1 MKKVLSV
8 FLIAFILTAA
18 GCGGNNPQETT
29 ENTTA
34 STEETS
40 GGSTNK
46 VTQVAYQ
53 SPEEDTTEEALA
65 LLEKEVPLF
74 ADYLKIRMNT
84 PVTVEAT
91 VTVEDGSVIK
101 SGIYIKDSLN
111 AALISEA
118 EGGSVSRVVY
128 AGNMAYQIDEKEKI
142 VYYMEKTEESVKEII
157 GSYLLKINLSDVEKC
172 SFVQDY
178 EDFEGV
184 TYKHEIIYDANANP
198 GNYYFD
204 ENTNEIRYIRIGE
217 DVTRFDKVES
227 AVSDES
233 VFEIPSDY
241 KQVSYEELLEKLR
254 EEQEKQAAQTEQ
266 SAAE

>member
-1 MKKVLSV
+1 MKKFLSV

-18 GCGGNNPQETT
+18 GCGSGKTEETT
-29 ENTTA
+29 ANTTA
-34 STEETS
+34 AEETGS
-40 GGSTNK
+40 GSTNK

-53 SPEEDTTEEALA
+53 NPDMEDTTEEALA

-74 ADYLKIRMNT
+74 ANYLKIRMNT

-91 VTVEDGSVIK
+91 VTAEDGSVIK
-101 SGIYIKDSLN
+101 SGIYIKDSLH

-118 EGGSVSRVVY
+118 EDGSVMRVVY
-128 AGNMAYQIDEKEKI
+128 SGDMAYQIDENEKI
-142 VYYMEKTEESVKEII
+142 VYYYNTKEENVRELI

-217 DVTRFDKVES
+217 NVTKFDKVES
-227 AVSDES
+227 AINNES

-241 KQVSYEELLEKLR
+241 KQVSFEEYQQKLR
-254 EEQEKQAAQTEQ
+254 EEQEKQAAQQTTAQ
-266 SAAE
+266 

>member
-1 MKKVLSV
+1 MRKVLSA

-18 GCGGNNPQETT
+18 GCGGDNAQETT
-29 ENTTA
+29 ENTTTA
-34 STEETS
+34 AETT

-53 SPEEDTTEEALA
+53 SPEEEDTTDEALA
-65 LLEKEVPLF
+65 ILEKEVPLF
-74 ADYLKIRMNT
+74 ANYLKIRMNT

-91 VTVEDGSVIK
+91 VTAEDGSELK
-101 SGIYIKDSLN
+101 SGIYIKDSSN

-118 EGGSVSRVVY
+118 EDGSVIRVVY
-128 AGNMAYQIDEKEKI
+128 SGNMAYQIHESEKT
-142 VYYMEKTEESVKEII
+142 VYYLESKEETIKEII

-184 TYKHEIIYDANANP
+184 TYKHEIIYDENSSP
-198 GNYYFD
+198 SNYYFD
-204 ENTNEIRYIRIGE
+204 ESTNEIRYIRIGE
-217 DVTRFDKVES
+217 NVTRFDKIEN

-233 VFEIPSDY
+233 IFEVPADY
-241 KQVSYEELLEKLR
+241 KQVPYEELQQKLR
-254 EEQEKQAAQTEQ
+254 EEQEKQAAEQTTAQ
-266 SAAE
+266 

>member
-18 GCGGNNPQETT
+18 GCGGKTEETT
-29 ENTTA
+29 ANTTA

-53 SPEEDTTEEALA
+53 SPEEEDTTEEALA

-91 VTVEDGSVIK
+91 VTAEDGSVIK
-101 SGIYIKDSLN
+101 SGIYIKDSLH
-111 AALISEA
+111 AALISDA
-118 EGGSVSRVVY
+118 EDGSVMRVVY
-128 AGNMAYQIDEKEKI
+128 SGDMAYQIDENEKI
-142 VYYMEKTEESVKEII
+142 VYYYNTKEENVRELI

-217 DVTRFDKVES
+217 NVTKFDKVES
-227 AVSDES
+227 AINNES

-241 KQVSYEELLEKLR
+241 KQVSFEEYQQKLR
-254 EEQEKQAAQTEQ
+254 EEQEKQAAQQTTAQ
-266 SAAE
+266 